1 MNIILLVEETFIL
14 LFEILIR
21 MKLTDVVNT

>member
-1 MNIILLVEETFIL
+1 MNTVLLVEETFIL

-21 MKLTDVVNT
+21 IKLTDVVNT

>member
-14 LFEILIR
+14 LFGILIR
-21 MKLTDVVNT
+21 MKLTDVGNT